1 MKYRRHGA
9 KIARRPT
16 FTDFLRPIVT
26 STALPAALLLNFFEY
41 RTGVWLP
48 KAYVVGLDDS
58 GQPRVVHQSANP
70 GSVTS
75 YGVVADAHV
84 IEVLSLADSLRDRNI
99 AEHFRR
105 GSKKTPVLAA
115 LIADRHKEQ
124 EAVLRY
130 LHARSAAL
138 LEVCRTQGYFVTLNL
153 DIRSSP
159 LPHLLRFAARPWVP
173 RLRFDIDEKGV
184 TYRLQLQAP
193 GGEAQ
198 LVRHLD
204 PRILTNRP
212 APGWI
217 VVGNELVRLQD
228 LRGDALRP
236 FLTRDTVHIEPA
248 SVGKYLR
255 EFVSRAVRRHEL
267 AVTGLELTEIDAPTG
282 LLLHARPHPFSDH
295 YHLYPEFRYGKL
307 LFALGELEQIKV
319 THTTAMPYSMLKATR
334 DPVAEERLLQ
344 PLLDLGLGIGEG
356 GRTLSTA
363 TPPGPYS
370 NLRWLLDHEAQLIA
384 EGVEVDLPELD
395 GKPLSRLPAYLDL
408 SAEATGDWLDLKGK
422 VTVGDHTISFARLVK
437 QLRSG
442 ERRFELPDGEVLL
455 LPEDWFTT
463 YAPGL
468 ELARV
473 TGERVKLTRSQA
485 PLLRGMGVAA
495 PEPPSEPLAPYTA
508 PASLH
513 ATLRPYQL
521 AGVRWLVSHHHDR
534 MGACLADDMG
544 LGKTLQTI
552 AVLLYAKELGATSSE
567 VTGKQID
574 LFAPG
579 SSDEA
584 FLQPL
589 RALVVLPSSLLYNW
603 AEELRRFAPSLTVH
617 TNVGTKRLKD
627 ARVLRRFDVVL
638 TTYQTALRDRDTLA
652 EIDLTY
658 IVLDESQQIKNRQ
671 SKVFR
676 ALDSLSVPHRVSLS
690 GTPIE
695 NSLSDLWSQM
705 QFINPGL
712 LGTFPFFRRQ
722 FLQPIEQHDDEVRKD
737 QLRQLV
743 APYLLRRTKAEVA
756 PELPELDVQ
765 ICYCEMS
772 KAQAGRYARERS
784 AARNALLGTGESE
797 EGGNRIRII
806 QALTR
811 LRQLAN
817 HPRILDPDYDK
828 DSGKFNE
835 VIAQWDVVRRSGH
848 KVLVFSTMVR
858 QLELFRDHLRELGQP
873 YAWLTGSVPSEKR
886 AEEVRRFQTDPAVQ
900 TFLISI
906 TAGGTGLNLTAA
918 DYVFILDPWWNPTT
932 EDQAIARAHRIGRS
946 GNVFARKFITQ
957 GTLEEK
963 IHRLQQRKKRLSQEI
978 IDREATLAF
987 DAEEIEF
994 LLN

>member
-1 MKYRRHGA
+1 M
-9 KIARRPT
+9 
-16 FTDFLRPIVT
+16 
-26 STALPAALLLNFFEY
+26 
-41 RTGVWLP
+41 
-48 KAYVVGLDDS
+48 
-58 GQPRVVHQSANP
+58 HQSANP
-70 GSVTS
+70 ASVAS
-75 YGVVADAHV
+75 YGMEADAHLL
-84 IEVLSLADSLRDRNI
+84 ETLTLADSLRDRNI

-105 GSKKTPVLAA
+105 GSKKTPVLAG
-115 LIADRHKEQ
+115 LIAERNRER
-124 EAVLRY
+124 ETVLRY
-130 LHARSAAL
+130 IHARSAAL
-138 LEVCRTQGYFVTLNL
+138 LERCRTQGYFVALNL
-153 DIRSSP
+153 DIRAST
-159 LPHLLRFAARPWVP
+159 LPHLAFAERPWVP
-173 RLRFDIDEKGV
+173 RLSFDFDGAGV
-184 TYRLQLQAP
+184 TYRLRVQPPDGDPQLI
-193 GGEAQ
+193 
-198 LVRHLD
+198 RHLD

-217 VVGNELVRLQD
+217 GVGSELVRLQD

-236 FLTRDTVHIEPA
+236 FLTRDEVHIAPA
-248 SVGKYLR
+248 AVSKYLR
-255 EFVSRAVRRHEL
+255 EFVSRAVRKHAIE
-267 AVTGLELTEIDAPTG
+267 VTGLQLTAISKPTG
-282 LLLHARPHPFSDH
+282 LALYARPHPFSDQ
-295 YHLYPEFRYGKL
+295 YHLYPEFQYGKL
-307 LFALGELEQIKV
+307 SFALGEVEHIRV
-319 THTTAMPYSMLKATR
+319 THTTSAPYSMVKATR
-334 DPVAEERLLQ
+334 DTATEAQLLQ
-344 PLLDLGLGIGEG
+344 PLLSAGLRTEED
-356 GRTLSTA
+356 GRTLSTI
-363 TPPGPYS
+363 TPPGPYG
-370 NLRWLLDHEAQLIA
+370 NLRWLLDHEAQLVA
-384 EGVEVDLPELD
+384 DGVEVHLPEID
-395 GKPLSRLPAYLDL
+395 GMPLSRLPATLDL
-408 SAEATGDWLDLKGK
+408 SAEAIGDWLDLHGR
-422 VTVGDHTISFARLVK
+422 VTVGEHTISFARLVK

-442 ERRFELPDGEVLL
+442 DRRFPLPDGDVLL
-455 LPEDWFTT
+455 IPEDWFST

-473 TGERVKLTRSQA
+473 TGERVKLTRSQT
-485 PLLRGMGVAA
+485 PLLQGMGVAA
-495 PEPPSEPLAPYTA
+495 PESPTEPPAPYTA
-508 PASLH
+508 PAGLH
-513 ATLRPYQL
+513 AILRPYQL
-521 AGVRWLVSHHHDR
+521 AGVEWLVSHHHDR
-534 MGACLADDMG
+534 MGAYLADDMG

-552 AVLLYAKELGATSSE
+552 AVLLYAKEQAATSTKA
-567 VTGKQID
+567 TGKQID

-617 TNVGTKRLKD
+617 TNVGTKRLRD

-638 TTYQTALRDRDTLA
+638 TTYQTALRDRDILA

-676 ALDSLSVPHRVSLS
+676 ALDSLSVPHRISLS

-722 FLQPIEQHDDEVRKD
+722 FLQPIEQHDDELRKD

-772 KAQAGRYARERS
+772 KAQAKRYARERS
-784 AARNALLGTGESE
+784 AARNALLGTGETE

-817 HPRILDPDYDK
+817 HPRILDPNYDK
-828 DSGKFNE
+828 DSGKFKE

-848 KVLVFSTMVR
+848 KVLIFSTMVR
-858 QLELFRDHLRELGQP
+858 QLELFRDHLRDLGQP

-886 AEEVRRFQTDPAVQ
+886 AEEVHRFQTESAVQ

-932 EDQAIARAHRIGRS
+932 EDQAIARAHRIGRA